1 MSGLEGVGSVL
12 EEAGGSGFGLTSSSS
27 AYVRQSSCDTRGWGR
42 EAQSEINLKEFS
54 PEMAQK
60 KNYSEQL
67 RKKDVYGV
75 SCVHSIFFSKHSFT
89 LDGKH
94 PQAAENICF
103 ALGSQDLM
111 EHSIYSKTSG
121 TIGVLFN
128 KSIIKSVS
136 CKK

>member
-12 EEAGGSGFGLTSSSS
+12 EEAGGSGLGLTSSSS

-67 RKKDVYGV
+67 RKKDGYGV
-75 SCVHSIFFSKHSFT
+75 SCVHSIFFSKQIPSLLMVNIHKLQKIFVLHWVRRTSWNIQFT
-89 LDGKH
+89 QKH
-94 PQAAENICF
+94 PVQ
-103 ALGSQDLM
+103 
-111 EHSIYSKTSG
+111 
-121 TIGVLFN
+121 
-128 KSIIKSVS
+128 
-136 CKK
+136 